1 MTNKLFD
8 DYIREKI
15 IDHTAEVPADMWSRI
30 VIEKKK
36 KRTGIFWWETFCS
49 LGLLVCMA
57 LFFGWFGPLENNP
70 KLSIT
75 PLSSTGN
82 NLQIENSNASNT
94 IVDSIATKSGKT
106 VSNLNSKKGL
116 IAGKNEKN
124 KQKQLIDLQAS
135 INPRQDI
142 LKIKNGIV
150 NKRSS
155 NGIALNAVPISE
167 ISSPLLNAGSS
178 SYSASSSNNAMR
190 ISANLHSADQLSF
203 ITANQKALWQN
214 EAKNLQKAFYK
225 SIAFSSVDCPS
236 EKRNGNHGLFVEL
249 FSSPD
254 MAFKKRSYKNYGAL
268 TYANRKDSTETNQL
282 SFTVG
287 MRLSKEIGEHMLF
300 KTGIQYSQINERF
313 DYRNENER
321 NTTTVV
327 TIRTITNPDGSTTTI
342 RDTSIVEQIGY
353 RVKTTYNHYRSFD
366 IPVLLGYEY
375 VGDGWKAN
383 LNGGAILNL
392 SSWQEG
398 AFLDTSY
405 APVSF
410 AKTKSP
416 IFKSKTGVSLFGS
429 ISLIKSISERMD
441 FFAEPYI
448 KYSLK
453 DLTTSTSTFNE
464 RFHTAGV
471 LLGIRLRLNAQQ
483 TAK

>member
-15 IDHTAEVPADMWSRI
+15 IDHVAEVPSDMWSRI
-30 VIEKKK
+30 VEEKKNK
-36 KRTGIFWWETFCS
+36 KTGIFWWETFCS

-70 KLSIT
+70 KLSKA
-75 PLSSTGN
+75 PMSSSRN
-82 NLQIENSNASNT
+82 NLRIENSRVMPA
-94 IVDSIATKSGKT
+94 IADSSAAKTDIT
-106 VSNLNSKKGL
+106 VSNLNSRDGL
-116 IAGKNEKN
+116 FPNKIEKS
-124 KQKQLIDLQAS
+124 KQPQRIDLPAS
-135 INPRQDI
+135 IQPNPTI
-142 LKIKNGIV
+142 LKTKNGNV
-150 NKRSS
+150 DKNSS
-155 NGIALNAVPISE
+155 IGIASNSVTNSGNLT
-167 ISSPLLNAGSS
+167 PLLNAGFLPVSPSS
-178 SYSASSSNNAMR
+178 RENALK
-190 ISANLHSADQLSF
+190 ISTNLHSADQLSF

-214 EAKNLQKAFYK
+214 EAKNLQKSINK
-225 SIAFSSVDCPS
+225 SIALSSVDCPS

-249 FSSPD
+249 FASPD
-254 MAFKKRSYKNYGAL
+254 IAFKKRSYKNSGAL

-300 KTGIQYSQINERF
+300 KTGLQYSQINERF

-353 RVKTTYNHYRSFD
+353 RVKTTYNHYRSID
-366 IPVLLGYEY
+366 IPILLGYEY
-375 VGDGWKAN
+375 VGEGWKAN

-429 ISLIKSISERMD
+429 ISLIKTIGDRMD
-441 FFAEPYI
+441 LFAEPYI

-453 DLTTSTSTFNE
+453 DLTASTSTFNE
-464 RFHTAGV
+464 RFHTMGM